1 MPLNV
6 DTSPLF
12 NPWITDSGHIGGVV
26 VLPMCP
32 PKFCAKNKPMREFHS
47 SNSLEPPPTEI
58 EGRYAYYFR
67 SVIGFYN
74 LTDNIFTAKP
84 RYAQGLLRYDNAC
97 FNDYA
102 DN

>member
-1 MPLNV
+1 LSLSYRNRGALRL
-6 DTSPLF
+6 LF
-12 NPWITDSGHIGGVV
+12 H
-26 VLPMCP
+26 
-32 PKFCAKNKPMREFHS
+32 
-47 SNSLEPPPTEI
+47 
-58 EGRYAYYFR
+58 
-67 SVIGFYN
+67 SVIGFHN